1 MTRTRCT
8 SCDGIYLPGH
18 DEFGLVVMVVKP
30 EDCSMLRALAES
42 LVVAWDSQR
51 LQLIQQNHVLAVMD
65 IGYSHVF

>member
-30 EDCSMLRALAES
+30 EDCSMLRALAEDRKS
-42 LVVAWDSQR
+42 VV
-51 LQLIQQNHVLAVMD
+51 
-65 IGYSHVF
+65 